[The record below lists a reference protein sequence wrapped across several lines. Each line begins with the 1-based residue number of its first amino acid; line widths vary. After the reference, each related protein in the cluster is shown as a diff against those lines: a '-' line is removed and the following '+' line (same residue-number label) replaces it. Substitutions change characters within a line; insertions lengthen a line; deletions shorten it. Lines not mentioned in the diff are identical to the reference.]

1 MPPSGGGEQFPSIDS
16 VDLTGAGLPQTPMQ
30 EAMSRLSDRA
40 NNAAPVDDGPQ
51 GFEASVHKIKE
62 QVLPRLLE
70 RVDPEAAAS
79 LNKEELTEEFRPII
93 LEVLAELK
101 LTLNRREQFALE
113 KVLVDELLGFG
124 PLEELLSDPD
134 ITDIMV
140 NGPSQTYIEKKGKLI
155 IAPIQ
160 FRDEEH
166 LFQIAQRIV
175 NQVGRRVDQ
184 TTPLADARL
193 KDGSRVNVIVPPL
206 SLRGT
211 AISIRKFSEKPIT
224 IDMLKG
230 FGSMSEAM
238 ATALKIAGA
247 CRMNIV
253 ISGGTGSGKTTML
266 NALSKMIDPGE
277 RVLTIED
284 AAELRL
290 QQPHWLPLETRP
302 PNLEGD
308 GAITIGDLVRN
319 ALRMRP
325 DRIILGEIRGA
336 ECFDLLAAMNTGH
349 DGSMCTLHANNPREC
364 LGRMENM
371 ILMGDIKIPKEAISR
386 QIAESVDL
394 IVQVKR
400 LRDGSRRTTQI
411 TEVIGMEGDVIVTQD
426 LFKFEYRDEDA
437 AELRLQQPHWLP
449 LETRPPNLEG
459 DGAITIGDLV
469 RNALR
474 MRPDRIIL
482 GEIRGAECF
491 DLLAAMNTGH
501 DGSMCTLHA
510 NNPRECLGRMEN
522 MILMGDIKIPKEAIS
537 RQIAASVD
545 LIVQVKRLR
554 DGSRRT
560 TQITEVIGMEG
571 DVIVTQDL
579 FKFEYRD
586 EDADGKINGEWV
598 AGGVRPYTLE
608 KARQFGFDQPFL
620 EACLG

>member
-1 MPPSGGGEQFPSIDS
+1 MSAFGRRNGPGGLNPGARPSFGIARPMKGGERAAPVQAAPKGGEQFPP
-16 VDLTGAGLPQTPMQ
+16 LPGQAATPAPAAPSSGSSSNRNQ
-30 EAMSRLSDRA
+30 DDAMSRLAERSNTSHDNSSDF
-40 NNAAPVDDGPQ
+40 G
-51 GFEASVHKIKE
+51 GFEASIHKIKE

-79 LNKEELTEEFRPII
+79 LTKDELSEEFRPII
-93 LEVLAELK
+93 MEVLAELK
-101 LTLNRREQFALE
+101 VTLNRREQFALE
-113 KVLVDELLGFG
+113 KVLIDELLGFG
-124 PLEELLSDPD
+124 PLEELLNDPD
-134 ITDIMV
+134 ISDIMV
-140 NGPSQTYIEKKGKLI
+140 NGPQQTYVEKKGKLQL
-155 IAPIQ
+155 APIQ
-160 FRDEEH
+160 FRDEQH

-224 IDMLKG
+224 IDMLRD
-230 FGSMSEAM
+230 FGSMSDKM

-247 CRMNIV
+247 CRMNVV

-302 PNLEGD
+302 PNLEGQ
-308 GAITIGDLVRN
+308 GAITIGDLVKN

-349 DGSMCTLHANNPREC
+349 DGSMCTLHANSPREC

-400 LRDGSRRTTQI
+400 LRDGSRRTTNI
-411 TEVIGMEGDVIVTQD
+411 TEVIGMEGDVIVTQE
-426 LFKFEYRDEDA
+426 LFKFEYLDETD
-437 AELRLQQPHWLP
+437 
-449 LETRPPNLEG
+449 
-459 DGAITIGDLV
+459 DGK
-469 RNALR
+469 
-474 MRPDRIIL
+474 IL
-482 GEIRGAECF
+482 GEFRSQG
-491 DLLAAMNTGH
+491 L
-501 DGSMCTLHA
+501 
-510 NNPRECLGRMEN
+510 
-522 MILMGDIKIPKEAIS
+522 
-537 RQIAASVD
+537 
-545 LIVQVKRLR
+545 
-554 DGSRRT
+554 
-560 TQITEVIGMEG
+560 
-571 DVIVTQDL
+571 
-579 FKFEYRD
+579 
-586 EDADGKINGEWV
+586 
-598 AGGVRPYTLE
+598 RPYTLE
-608 KARQFGFDQPFL
+608 KARQFGFDQAYL
-620 EACLG
+620 EACL

>member
-1 MPPSGGGEQFPSIDS
+1 MSAFGKKPGIGGNRPAFGVARPMKGGDSAKQDETENKTPTDSDEPEGGEQFPSIDS
-16 VDLTGAGLPQTPMQ
+16 VELPG
-30 EAMSRLSDRA
+30 EAMAPPEQQDAMSKLTERA
-40 NNAAPVDDGPQ
+40 SAAATADEGPQ

-70 RVDPEAAAS
+70 RVDPEAAAT
-79 LNKEELTEEFRPII
+79 LNKDELTEEFRPII

-134 ITDIMV
+134 ISDIMV
-140 NGPSQTYIEKKGKLI
+140 NGPQQTYVEKSGKLQ

-224 IDMLKG
+224 LDMLKG
-230 FGSMSEAM
+230 WGSMDEKM
-238 ATALKIAGA
+238 CTALKIAGA

-302 PNLEGD
+302 PNLEGE
-308 GAITIGDLVRN
+308 GAVTIGDLVKN

-371 ILMGDIKIPKEAISR
+371 IMMGDIKIPKEAISR
-386 QIAESVDL
+386 QIAESVDM

-400 LRDGSRRTTQI
+400 LRDGSRRTTQ
-411 TEVIGMEGDVIVTQD
+411 V
-426 LFKFEYRDEDA
+426 
-437 AELRLQQPHWLP
+437 
-449 LETRPPNLEG
+449 
-459 DGAITIGDLV
+459 
-469 RNALR
+469 
-474 MRPDRIIL
+474 
-482 GEIRGAECF
+482 
-491 DLLAAMNTGH
+491 
-501 DGSMCTLHA
+501 
-510 NNPRECLGRMEN
+510 
-522 MILMGDIKIPKEAIS
+522 
-537 RQIAASVD
+537 
-545 LIVQVKRLR
+545 
-554 DGSRRT
+554 
-560 TQITEVIGMEG
+560 TEVIGMEG

-586 EDADGKINGEWV
+586 EDADGKIHGEFV
-598 AGGVRPYTLE
+598 TGGVRPYTLE

-620 EACLG
+620 EACL

>member
-1 MPPSGGGEQFPSIDS
+1 MNSGARPQFGIAKPMRGGSPAPTRDNSEASGGDQFPP
-16 VDLTGAGLPQTPMQ
+16 LPDEDADGSANPATN
-30 EAMSRLSDRA
+30 EAMARLSDRA
-40 NNAAPVDDGPQ
+40 NRVHSGEAEIG

-70 RVDPEAAAS
+70 RVDPEAAAT
-79 LNKEELTEEFRPII
+79 LTKDELSEEFRPII

-101 LTLNRREQFALE
+101 VTLNRREQFALE

-124 PLEELLSDPD
+124 PLEELLNDPD
-134 ITDIMV
+134 VSDIMV
-140 NGPSQTYIEKKGKLI
+140 NGPDQTYIEKKGKLT
-155 IAPIQ
+155 IAPIR
-160 FRDEEH
+160 FRDEQH

-230 FGSMSEAM
+230 FGSMDEKM

-302 PNLEGD
+302 PNLEGQ
-308 GAITIGDLVRN
+308 GAITIGDLVKN

-349 DGSMCTLHANNPREC
+349 DGSMCTLHANSPREC

-400 LRDGSRRTTQI
+400 LRDGSRRTTNV
-411 TEVIGMEGDVIVTQD
+411 TEVIGMEGDVIVTQE
-426 LFKFEYRDEDA
+426 LFKFEYLDES
-437 AELRLQQPHWLP
+437 E
-449 LETRPPNLEG
+449 
-459 DGAITIGDLV
+459 DGK
-469 RNALR
+469 
-474 MRPDRIIL
+474 IL
-482 GEIRGAECF
+482 GEFRSSG
-491 DLLAAMNTGH
+491 L
-501 DGSMCTLHA
+501 
-510 NNPRECLGRMEN
+510 
-522 MILMGDIKIPKEAIS
+522 
-537 RQIAASVD
+537 
-545 LIVQVKRLR
+545 
-554 DGSRRT
+554 
-560 TQITEVIGMEG
+560 
-571 DVIVTQDL
+571 
-579 FKFEYRD
+579 
-586 EDADGKINGEWV
+586 
-598 AGGVRPYTLE
+598 RPYTLE
-608 KARQFGFDQPFL
+608 KARQFGFDQAYL
-620 EACLG
+620 EACL

>member
-1 MPPSGGGEQFPSIDS
+1 MSAFGRKNGPGGMPAGGRPNFGVARPMKGGDGKKPGAETAPLPGAGQGGEQFPPIPDGPGS
-16 VDLTGAGLPQTPMQ
+16 VGGGTDKAD
-30 EAMSRLSDRA
+30 AMSRLADRA
-40 NNAAPVDDGPQ
+40 NNVVSGEHKAE

-70 RVDPEAAAS
+70 RVDPEAAAT
-79 LNKEELTEEFRPII
+79 LTKDELSEEFRPII
-93 LEVLAELK
+93 MEVLAELK
-101 LTLNRREQFALE
+101 VTLNRREQFALE
-113 KVLVDELLGFG
+113 KVLIDELLGFG
-124 PLEELLSDPD
+124 PLEELLGDPD
-134 ITDIMV
+134 VSDIMV
-140 NGPSQTYIEKKGKLI
+140 NGPQQTYIEKGGKLML
-155 IAPIQ
+155 APIQ
-160 FRDEEH
+160 FRDEQH

-206 SLRGT
+206 SLKGT

-224 IDMLKG
+224 IDMLKE
-230 FGSMSEAM
+230 FGSMSDKM

-247 CRMNIV
+247 CRMNVV

-302 PNLEGD
+302 PNLEGQ
-308 GAITIGDLVRN
+308 GAITIGDLVKN

-349 DGSMCTLHANNPREC
+349 DGSMCTLHANSPREC

-400 LRDGSRRTTQI
+400 LRDGSRRTTNI
-411 TEVIGMEGDVIVTQD
+411 TEVIGMEGDVIVTQE
-426 LFKFEYRDEDA
+426 LFKFEYLDES
-437 AELRLQQPHWLP
+437 E
-449 LETRPPNLEG
+449 
-459 DGAITIGDLV
+459 
-469 RNALR
+469 
-474 MRPDRIIL
+474 
-482 GEIRGAECF
+482 
-491 DLLAAMNTGH
+491 
-501 DGSMCTLHA
+501 
-510 NNPRECLGRMEN
+510 
-522 MILMGDIKIPKEAIS
+522 
-537 RQIAASVD
+537 
-545 LIVQVKRLR
+545 
-554 DGSRRT
+554 
-560 TQITEVIGMEG
+560 
-571 DVIVTQDL
+571 
-579 FKFEYRD
+579 
-586 EDADGKINGEWV
+586 DGKIIGEFRPS
-598 AGGVRPYTLE
+598 GLRPYTLE
-608 KARQFGFDQPFL
+608 KARQFGFDQAFL
-620 EACLG
+620 EACL